1 MVSNSLR
8 DAPPSIWPALRRP
21 DGDGKLVYLDQKH
34 WVHLAQADT
43 GHPDGTC
50 YAAALQ
56 AARAARAAGTAL
68 FPLSMVH
75 YSETLKVTSVRHRSD
90 LARLMEELSGFT
102 ALPARRLTAL
112 YELDAAVT
120 AATGTPASTLPAIDL
135 LGRGFRW
142 AQGIRAAGRI
152 VMLRRATGPS

>member
-1 MVSNSLR
+1 MRARVGQVPAQRSSRRKAGHASYRQFAASSRRARLWDNIGVVSNSLR

-56 AARAARAAGTAL
+56 AARAARAAGTVF

-75 YSETLKVTSVRHRSD
+75 YSETSTATPRGSRSRWISV
-90 LARLMEELSGFT
+90 
-102 ALPARRLTAL
+102 P
-112 YELDAAVT
+112 
-120 AATGTPASTLPAIDL
+120 
-135 LGRGFRW
+135 
-142 AQGIRAAGRI
+142 
-152 VMLRRATGPS
+152 